1 MSEEN
6 KNTEAEQPAENNPK
20 EIIPSEE
27 IIMPVTEIGA
37 SKQPQTTTKENILS
51 ETETP
56 APEIINPPQAKEME
70 VHHHGHVHE
79 KKKWKEYVFQF
90 LMLFLAV
97 FCGFLAE
104 NQREHMVEHQRE
116 KKFIKSLVSD
126 LTVDAARLNHILLQR
141 HRRSTMLDSF
151 VTLLNKEDAA
161 AYGRYLYYFNSFATR
176 GPAFRYTP
184 VDGTMQQLKNAG
196 NLRLIRTSVVNDSI
210 IAYDVHTRALVWGS
224 HDEEEIMDTYRNI
237 AEGIFDGRVLMSM
250 RDEDNNVSMTDYDP
264 PLRITEDAVFRLNYR
279 LHMLIAFNK
288 TLRRDVRIQLQKA
301 ANLLTLLKKEYHLK

>member
-1 MSEEN
+1 MSEE
-6 KNTEAEQPAENNPK
+6 KNLPDEQAAIPPEEIAQEQPVNNEP
-20 EIIPSEE
+20 ID
-27 IIMPVTEIGA
+27 
-37 SKQPQTTTKENILS
+37 ENISSPEPIAEEQPITIKLQS
-51 ETETP
+51 TTEQ
-56 APEIINPPQAKEME
+56 NME
-70 VHHHGHVHE
+70 VHHHAHTAR
-79 KKKWKEYVFQF
+79 KKWTHYFWEF

-126 LTVDAARLNHILLQR
+126 LQVDTARLNDILLQR

-196 NLRLIRTSVVNDSI
+196 NLRLIRTSAVNDSI
-210 IAYDVHTRALVWGS
+210 IAYDVHTRSLVWGS
-224 HDEEEIMDTYRNI
+224 QDEEEIMDTYRNI

-264 PLRITEDAVFRLNYR
+264 PLRMTEDAVFRLNYR

-288 TLRRDVRIQLQKA
+288 TLRRDVRVQLQKA
-301 ANLLTLLKKEYHLK
+301 ENLLTLLKREYQLK